1 MYVIAPAIADSAP
14 DPVPPLIPI
23 EAGFE
28 VLNSYPVVPFSIIVI
43 IFPTTGAGRII
54 MWFASLSA
62 STNTTDVPAAIVPFP
77 EPSSVAVL
85 ATAVLWIPVAIVT
98 APVIE
103 VLAASMS
110 NPPDVELMCIPVEP
124 LMLTALPE
132 MSASPVASISKIPVS
147 IFNVEAALVLD
158 FK

>member
-1 MYVIAPAIADSAP
+1 MGLSFNYIINYYEAASTLLSSPSASNWVAIQLVDETHTHLIYVVAPAIADSAFA
-14 DPVPPLIPI
+14 PVPPLMPI
-23 EAGFE
+23 EAGVE

-85 ATAVLWIPVAIVT
+85 ATGVVVNFCKFYI
-98 APVIE
+98 
-103 VLAASMS
+103 
-110 NPPDVELMCIPVEP
+110 
-124 LMLTALPE
+124 
-132 MSASPVASISKIPVS
+132 
-147 IFNVEAALVLD
+147 
-158 FK
+158 